1 VSTDDDAA
9 RRVAES
15 FARQDF
21 MASLGARLTSVGVG
35 QVTITLDV
43 RPGLLQQHGFVH
55 AGVVSAIADSAA
67 GYAALSL
74 LPAGTD
80 VVTAE
85 FKINLLAPAR
95 GAQLIAR
102 ARVVRSGRT
111 LSVCT
116 SEVFA
121 VDAGAEKQIAL
132 LVSTV
137 FTMRGA
143 T

>member
-1 VSTDDDAA
+1 MSAAPDAA
-9 RRVAES
+9 ARVAAS
-15 FARQDF
+15 FASQDF
-21 MASLGARLTSVGVG
+21 MASLGARLTVVDAGRVD
-35 QVTITLDV
+35 IELDV

-74 LPAGTD
+74 LPAGSD
-80 VVTAE
+80 VLTAE

-95 GAQLIAR
+95 GTRLVAR

-111 LSVCT
+111 LSVC
-116 SEVFA
+116 SCDVFA
-121 VDAGAEKQIAL
+121 LQDGAEKQIAL

-137 FTMRGA
+137 FAMRGG

>member
-1 VSTDDDAA
+1 MSTPAAAGAAA
-9 RRVAES
+9 RVAAS

-21 MASLGARLTSVGVG
+21 MASLGARLESVGAGV
-35 QVTITLDV
+35 VTIALDV
-43 RPGLLQQHGFVH
+43 RQGLLQQHGFVH

-80 VVTAE
+80 VLTAE

-95 GAQLIAR
+95 GTRLIAR

-111 LSVCT
+111 LTVCACD
-116 SEVFA
+116 VFA
-121 VDAGAEKQIAL
+121 LQEGEEKPIAL
-132 LVSTV
+132 LVGTIAHR
-137 FTMRGA
+137 TA
-143 T
+143 

>member
-1 VSTDDDAA
+1 MSAAPDAA
-9 RRVAES
+9 ARVAAS
-15 FARQDF
+15 FASQDF
-21 MASLGARLTSVGVG
+21 MASLGARLTVVDAGRVD
-35 QVTITLDV
+35 IELDV

-74 LPAGTD
+74 LPAGSD
-80 VVTAE
+80 VLTAE

-95 GAQLIAR
+95 GTRLVAR

-111 LSVCT
+111 LSVC
-116 SEVFA
+116 SCDVFA
-121 VDAGAEKQIAL
+121 LQDGVEKQIAL

-137 FTMRGA
+137 FAMRGG

>member
-1 VSTDDDAA
+1 MSRPATDEAAA
-9 RRVAES
+9 RVAAS

-21 MASLGARLTSVGVG
+21 MSSLGARLEAVGAG
-35 QVTITLDV
+35 EVTIALDV

-80 VVTAE
+80 VLTAE
-85 FKINLLAPAR
+85 FKVNLLAPAR
-95 GAQLIAR
+95 GTRLVAR

-111 LSVCT
+111 LSVCACD
-116 SEVFA
+116 VFA
-121 VDAGAEKQIAL
+121 LQEGEERQIAL
-132 LVSTV
+132 LVGTIAHRRS
-137 FTMRGA
+137 
-143 T
+143 